1 MLIVNKTK
9 NANCSLTLEGFH
21 FWNQKLIHLS
31 KEFFSLIVQ
40 VTLYLKAVYQ
50 LPNGLV
56 SSLTVFL
63 FWIISRRKLSCCWS
77 NIWSLIQD
85 LNPLTTIVL
94 CLDHH
99 ECSSLERADKSVASL
114 KCRSHHF
121 HLDDENHWCLLMFL
135 NNRHRLLSKN
145 YSLNLLIFTTT
156 LIPYFT
162 LITYKDNLQ
171 INIGNFIS
179 YTHA

>member
-1 MLIVNKTK
+1 MLIVLYGWKFAIFETK
-9 NANCSLTLEGFH
+9 SNL
-21 FWNQKLIHLS
+21 LIYRS

-40 VTLYLKAVYQ
+40 VTLYLKAVHQ

-63 FWIISRRKLSCCWS
+63 FWIINRRKLSCCWS

-85 LNPLTTIVL
+85 LNPSTTTVL

-99 ECSSLERADKSVASL
+99 ECSSLERAIKSVASL
-114 KCRSHHF
+114 KCSF
-121 HLDDENHWCLLMFL
+121 HNFYLDDQNHWCLLMIL
-135 NNRHRLLSKN
+135 NNRHRLLLEN
-145 YSLNLLIFTTT
+145 YSQYLLIFTTT

-162 LITYKDNLQ
+162 LITYIDNLQ
-171 INIGNFIS
+171 INIGNFTS
-179 YTHA
+179 